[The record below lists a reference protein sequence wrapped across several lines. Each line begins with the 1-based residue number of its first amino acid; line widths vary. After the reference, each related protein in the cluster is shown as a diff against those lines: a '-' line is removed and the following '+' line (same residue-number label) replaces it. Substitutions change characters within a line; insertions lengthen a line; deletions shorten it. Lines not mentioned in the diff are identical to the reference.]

1 MVSAAVRVDFYH
13 LTRDPVEKLV
23 PMLASKS
30 LEVGKRI
37 LLLASDEG
45 SSAALSKA
53 LWSDDPASFLAHDF
67 AGSEQQANQPILI
80 SDRCDPANGASY
92 GILSDGQWR
101 DEALAFERVFFLFS
115 AEQIDQART
124 AWRDLTANPDVTPR
138 YWKQDGG
145 RWVEGP

>member
-1 MVSAAVRVDFYH
+1 MRVDFYH

-30 LEVGKRI
+30 LDVGKRVF
-37 LLLASDEG
+37 LVSRDEARC
-45 SSAALSKA
+45 AALSKS

-67 AGSEQQANQPILI
+67 AGSERQADQPILI
-80 SDRCDPANGASY
+80 SDQCEAANGAPY
-92 GILSDGQWR
+92 IILSDGQWR
-101 DEALAFERVFFLFS
+101 EEALTFERAFFLF
-115 AEQIDQART
+115 AADQIDHART
-124 AWRDLTANPDVTPR
+124 VWRDLAANEVVTPR